1 MGRTKRKQQQLTPT
15 IPRIIFRNTFTLF
28 NIILFILATAI
39 VAVGRPEHA
48 LFIGVI
54 ICNMG
59 TGAFQE
65 IKAKRA
71 LDHLAILA
79 KGKVKVIRDEE
90 AMTISQDDVMVGDTV
105 VLGAGNQVSADGMV
119 VSSHGLELD
128 ESLLTGESDHIAKN
142 EDDMVFSGS
151 FVVSGQGKI
160 KVTAVGEDS
169 YAQTLTTEAKQGEKE
184 KPKLLRTLNRMI
196 MVLTFILIPLGAA
209 LFYMKYFDQREPLEI
224 AILGAAASMTGM
236 IPSGLVLLTG
246 VTMTVGALKLAKRKA
261 LVQSL
266 GSIETLAR
274 ADVICL
280 DKTGTI
286 TDGSLGFQ
294 GLELR
299 QDISAAEVR
308 KVLQELLGTLADN
321 NATAVALTNTFGN
334 NSEWT
339 ATIKQPFSSERKWSG
354 VTFSDQ
360 GTYLM
365 GAPGML
371 FYRQSKSTTL
381 NSPVNLATHQ
391 SNFLTFNQS
400 EGEECDLSDHQGEDE
415 FLRKANEYAAK
426 GNRVLALAYSAQ
438 PLVNHELPTELTCLA
453 LLILTDNIRENAAD
467 TFRYF
472 AAEEVTLKVIS
483 GDNPH
488 TVSFVAGKAGIEN
501 AHQFI
506 DMKQVD
512 ETADYAEIA
521 NNYTVFGHVTPRQK
535 RELVRGLKAKG
546 HTACMTGDGVNDIL
560 AMREADCSVAM
571 VTGSDA
577 ARTACDFVLMAD
589 DFSAMI
595 DVLKEGR
602 RIVNNIE
609 RVAAIFLLKTI
620 YTMILTACY
629 LILPYAFPMTPLQ
642 MMPINA
648 FTVAFPSFFLS
659 LQESDKRPA
668 NRLFPNIM
676 EYTLPAALTVVIN
689 TLILQWMSDQH
700 GISYEEITT
709 KIVFMIGIMSFY
721 LLFRMAKPCTRLI
734 GTMLAAM
741 VTGYVLTFVFFGRIV
756 ALVDLFNRNAIYL
769 LPLLGISFVVYHF
782 LSMVCRTVLLRVKFK
797 KTGEA

>member
-1 MGRTKRKQQQLTPT
+1 MGRTKHKQQQLTLS

-28 NIILFILATAI
+28 NIILFIMATAI
-39 VAVGRPEHA
+39 IVVGRPEHA

-71 LDHLAILA
+71 LDRLAILA
-79 KGKVKVIRDEE
+79 KGKVKVIRNEE
-90 AMTISQDDVMVGDTV
+90 ALTISQDDVMVGDTM
-105 VLGAGNQVSADGMV
+105 VLGTGNQVCADGV
-119 VSSHGLELD
+119 VRSSEGLELD
-128 ESLLTGESDHIAKN
+128 ESLLTGESDHIGKG
-142 EDDMVFSGS
+142 EDDTVLSGS
-151 FVVSGQGKI
+151 FVVSGRGEVR
-160 KVTAVGEDS
+160 VTAVGVDS
-169 YAQTLTTEAKQGEKE
+169 YAQSLTIEAKQGEKE

-209 LFYMKYFDQREPLEI
+209 LFYMKYFDQREPLET

-246 VTMTVGALKLAKRKA
+246 VTMTVGALKLAGRKA

-286 TDGSLGFQ
+286 TDGSLTFQ
-294 GLELR
+294 GMERLGDFSEGEI
-299 QDISAAEVR
+299 QKIME
-308 KVLQELLGTLADN
+308 ELLGSLGDTN
-321 NATAVALTNTFGN
+321 TTAVALTKTFGN
-334 NSEWT
+334 HSEWT
-339 ATIKQPFSSERKWSG
+339 TTIKQPFSSERKWSG
-354 VTFSDQ
+354 VTFAEK
-360 GTYLM
+360 GTYVM

-371 FYRQSKSTTL
+371 FYRQ
-381 NSPVNLATHQ
+381 
-391 SNFLTFNQS
+391 
-400 EGEECDLSDHQGEDE
+400 GEELLQ
-415 FLRKANEYAAK
+415 KANEYASQ
-426 GNRVLALAYSAQ
+426 GNRVLALAFSKQ
-438 PLVNHELPTELTCLA
+438 PLVNQELPADLTGLA
-453 LLILTDNIRENAAD
+453 LLILTDNIRENATD

-472 AAEEVTLKVIS
+472 AGEEVTLKVIS

-488 TVSFVAGKAGIEN
+488 TVSFIAGKAGIEN
-501 AHQFI
+501 AHRFI

-512 ETADYAEIA
+512 EGDDYAEIA
-521 NNYTVFGHVTPRQK
+521 NDYTVFGHVTPRQK
-535 RELVRGLKAKG
+535 RELVRGLKEKG

-577 ARTACDFVLMAD
+577 ARTACDFVLMAN

-629 LILPYAFPMTPLQ
+629 LVLPYAFPMTPLQ

-648 FTVAFPSFFLS
+648 FTVALPSFFLS
-659 LQESDKRPA
+659 LQESDKRPTD
-668 NRLFPNIM
+668 RLFPNIM

-689 TLILQWMSDQH
+689 TLILQWMSNHH

-734 GTMLAAM
+734 AIMLAAM
-741 VTGYVLTFVFFGRIV
+741 VTGYVLTFVFFGRFV

-769 LPLLGISFVVYHF
+769 VPLLGIAFVTYHV
-782 LSMVCRTVLLRVKFK
+782 LSRVFQIILLRVRQRKR
-797 KTGEA
+797 

>member
-1 MGRTKRKQQQLTPT
+1 MGRTKHKQQQLTPT

-39 VAVGRPEHA
+39 IAVGRPEHA

-71 LDHLAILA
+71 LDRLSILA
-79 KGKVKVIRDEE
+79 KGTVKVIRDEAE
-90 AMTISQDDVMVGDTV
+90 MIIPQDEVIVSDTMLLV
-105 VLGAGNQVSADGMV
+105 AGNQVSADGMV
-119 VSSHGLELD
+119 IYSQGLELD
-128 ESLLTGESDHIAKN
+128 ESLLTGESDHIIKK
-142 EDDMVFSGS
+142 EKDMVFSGS

-160 KVTAVGEDS
+160 RVTAVGADS
-169 YAQTLTTEAKQGEKE
+169 YAQTLTTEAKQGEKK

-246 VTMTVGALKLAKRKA
+246 VTMTVGALKLAGRKA

-286 TDGSLGFQ
+286 TDGSLAFQ
-294 GLELR
+294 GVERLANCSAE
-299 QDISAAEVR
+299 DIQ
-308 KVLQELLGTLADN
+308 KIMQELLGSLGDT

-334 NSEWT
+334 RSEWV
-339 ATIKQPFSSERKWSG
+339 AIVKQPFSSERKWSG
-354 VTFSDQ
+354 VTFAEK
-360 GTYLM
+360 GTYVM

-371 FYRQSKSTTL
+371 FHRQ
-381 NSPVNLATHQ
+381 
-391 SNFLTFNQS
+391 
-400 EGEECDLSDHQGEDE
+400 GEELLQ
-415 FLRKANEYAAK
+415 KANEYAAR
-426 GNRVLALAYSAQ
+426 GNRVLAVAFSEQ
-438 PLVNHELPTELTCLA
+438 PLINQEIPTNLTCLA
-453 LLILTDNIRENAAD
+453 LVILTDNIRENAAD

-472 AAEEVTLKVIS
+472 AGEEVTLKVIS

-488 TVSFVAGKAGIEN
+488 TVSFIAGKAGIEN
-501 AHQFI
+501 AHRFI
-506 DMKQVD
+506 DMKQVGAED
-512 ETADYAEIA
+512 NYAEIA

-535 RELVRGLKAKG
+535 RELVRGLKKKG
-546 HTACMTGDGVNDIL
+546 HTVCMTGDGVNDIL

-629 LILPYAFPMTPLQ
+629 LVLPYAFPMTPLQ

-659 LQESDKRPA
+659 LQESDKRPTD
-668 NRLFPNIM
+668 RLFPNIM
-676 EYTLPAALTVVIN
+676 EYTLPAALTVVVN
-689 TLILQWMSDQH
+689 TLILQWVSNNF

-734 GTMLAAM
+734 AIMLATM
-741 VTGYVLTFVFFGRIV
+741 VTGYVLTFVFFGRFV
-756 ALVDLFNRNAIYL
+756 ALVDLLNRNAIYL
-769 LPLLGISFVVYHF
+769 LPLLGIGFVIYHF
-782 LSMVCRTVLLRVKFK
+782 LSWVCQTILLRVRRRKRG
-797 KTGEA
+797 TL

>member
-1 MGRTKRKQQQLTPT
+1 MGRTKSKQRQLTPS
-15 IPRIIFRNTFTLF
+15 ISRIIFRNTFTLF

-71 LDHLAILA
+71 LDRLAILA
-79 KGKVKVIRDEE
+79 KGKVKVIRNEE
-90 AMTISQDDVMVGDTV
+90 AMTISQDDVMVGDTI
-105 VLGAGNQVSADGMV
+105 VLGAGNQVCADGV
-119 VSSHGLELD
+119 VRSSQGLELD
-128 ESLLTGESDHIAKN
+128 ESLLTGESDHIVKRE
-142 EDDMVFSGS
+142 EDTVLSGS

-160 KVTAVGEDS
+160 RVTAVGEDS
-169 YAQTLTTEAKQGEKE
+169 YAQTLTIEAKQGEKE

-209 LFYMKYFDQREPLEI
+209 LFYMKYYDQGEPLET

-246 VTMTVGALKLAKRKA
+246 VTMTVGALKLAGRKA

-286 TDGSLGFQ
+286 TDGTLAFLGMERL
-294 GLELR
+294 GNR
-299 QDISAAEVR
+299 SAEEIQ
-308 KVLQELLGTLADN
+308 KIMQELLGSLGDTN
-321 NATAVALTNTFGN
+321 TTAVALTNTFGN
-334 NSEWT
+334 RSEWA

-354 VTFSDQ
+354 VTFAEK
-360 GTYLM
+360 GTYVM

-371 FYRQSKSTTL
+371 FHRQSKPSVISSASQKSDRFMVYEDGGYGSSSL
-381 NSPVNLATHQ
+381 L
-391 SNFLTFNQS
+391 
-400 EGEECDLSDHQGEDE
+400 GEEEL
-415 FLRKANEYAAK
+415 LRKANEYAAG
-426 GNRVLALAYSAQ
+426 GNRVLAVAFSEQALINQEIPA
-438 PLVNHELPTELTCLA
+438 NLTGLA
-453 LLILTDNIRENAAD
+453 LLILSDNIRENATD

-488 TVSFVAGKAGIEN
+488 TVSFIAGKAGIEN
-501 AHQFI
+501 AHQLI

-512 ETADYAEIA
+512 EGADYAAIA

-535 RELVRGLKAKG
+535 RELVRGLKEKG

-629 LILPYAFPMTPLQ
+629 LVLPYAFPMTPLQ

-659 LQESDKRPA
+659 LQESDKRPGD
-668 NRLFPNIM
+668 RLFPNIM

-689 TLILQWMSDQH
+689 TLILQWMSNHH

-734 GTMLAAM
+734 AIMLAAM
-741 VTGYVLTFVFFGRIV
+741 VTGYVLTFVFFGRFV

-782 LSMVCRTVLLRVKFK
+782 LSRVCQTILLRVKQRK
-797 KTGEA
+797 R